1 MKFTKSSLVNET
13 LKFDHIKRQRTVSSD
28 HTKRLSLNLVQK
40 KCTNTKEQRLIFFLV
55 KLWLYKIWAQS
66 EPEPEPEPPA
76 AADDVFKLKKK
87 SSVTPRKSL
96 PKEEEQPAFA
106 GLKLKKAETV
116 KRAFEETKLETVD
129 LKHHEFEKVPQEE
142 TV

>member
-1 MKFTKSSLVNET
+1 L
-13 LKFDHIKRQRTVSSD
+13 
-28 HTKRLSLNLVQK
+28 
-40 KCTNTKEQRLIFFLV
+40 LV

>member
-1 MKFTKSSLVNET
+1 M
-13 LKFDHIKRQRTVSSD
+13 
-28 HTKRLSLNLVQK
+28 
-40 KCTNTKEQRLIFFLV
+40 
-55 KLWLYKIWAQS
+55 
-66 EPEPEPEPPA
+66 
-76 AADDVFKLKKK
+76 
-87 SSVTPRKSL
+87 TPRKSL

-106 GLKLKKAETV
+106 GMKLKKAETV